1 MSFMTE
7 KKALEVFK
15 MQMQAELTGPDQLAR
30 DLEKQLND
38 AGWFITSGPDGPTIK
53 RKDGNTVDVST
64 VDLFYAPRESTVAP
78 NSSNDNPNGKIWRN
92 VGIAVLIA
100 IGIAL
105 LIWGSVKVY
114 QNFKSKGN
122 ATA

>member
-1 MSFMTE
+1 MSFMSE
-7 KKALEVFK
+7 KKAQEVFK

-53 RKDGNTVDVST
+53 RKDSVLGDSAI
-64 VDLFYAPRESTVAP
+64 DMFYVPKESSVAS
-78 NSSNDNPNGKIWRN
+78 NSSNDNPYGKVWKNI
-92 VGIAVLIA
+92 GIAVLIA
-100 IGIAL
+100 IGLIL
-105 LIWGSVKVY
+105 IIWGTVKLV
-114 QNFKSKGN
+114 QKFKNTGN

>member
-1 MSFMTE
+1 MSFMSE
-7 KKALEVFK
+7 KKAQEVFK

-53 RKDGNTVDVST
+53 RKDSALDASAI
-64 VDLFYAPRESTVAP
+64 DMFYVPKESSVAS
-78 NSSNDNPNGKIWRN
+78 NSSNDNPNGNVWRN
-92 VGIAVLIA
+92 VAIAVLIT
-100 IGIAL
+100 IAL
-105 LIWGSVKVY
+105 VALIWGSVKVY
-114 QNFKSKGN
+114 QHFKNHSN

>member
-30 DLEKQLND
+30 DLENQLND

-53 RKDGNTVDVST
+53 RKDGTVDASA
-64 VDLFYAPRESTVAP
+64 VDWLYAPKESTVAP
-78 NSSNDNPNGKIWRN
+78 NSSSDNPNGRIWRN
-92 VGIAVLIA
+92 VGIAVLVA
-100 IGIAL
+100 IGIVL
-105 LIWGSVKVY
+105 IIWGSVKLY
-114 QNFKSKGN
+114 QKFKSKGN